1 MSLKRKKD
9 YGILGYDPT
18 KKRPAVKQLQCP
30 HCWFAHHA
38 KNVLTK
44 HINDQHWDQKEVK

>member
-1 MSLKRKKD
+1 MSELHKKRD
-9 YGILGYDPT
+9 PGIKGYDPT
-18 KKRPAVKQLQCP
+18 KKRPSMAQLHCP

-44 HINDQHWDQKEVK
+44 HINEEHWDIK